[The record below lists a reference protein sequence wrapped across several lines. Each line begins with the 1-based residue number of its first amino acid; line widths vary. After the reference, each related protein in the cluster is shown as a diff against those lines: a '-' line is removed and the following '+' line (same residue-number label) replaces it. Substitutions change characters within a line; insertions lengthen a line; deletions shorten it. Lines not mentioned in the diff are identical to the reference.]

1 MNFVDMNR
9 TVVALTSSFAFSSLF
24 AGQLTAQTQALPK
37 HRITIIDQAGHV
49 VPDTPSAAPGQII
62 DVAVGPGDNFTFS
75 PDSVTISVGDT
86 VRWTWQSDFH
96 SVTSGDSGV
105 ADSQFCSPDDMDCSD
120 EQLSNTG
127 AVYQHTFT
135 GAGTFSYFCAAHWFF
150 GMTGTVTVSGA
161 APLQVTSIVSRK
173 THGAAG
179 VFDINLPL
187 SGTPGLESRTGD
199 YTMVATF
206 SNNVVSGDASVTGGV
221 GTVNGSPTFS
231 GHTMTINLTG
241 VATAQTLTVTLSHV
255 TDEFSQVLPDTPV
268 SMRVLIG
275 DTNANASVNAADV
288 SLTKSSL
295 GSSADATNFRRDVNA
310 NGVINSADV
319 AIVKSHLGEGVP

>member
-1 MNFVDMNR
+1 MNIR
-9 TVVALTSSFAFSSLF
+9 TFVALTAFFVFSSLF
-24 AGQLTAQTQALPK
+24 DGRLAAQTQFADHAIK
-37 HRITIIDQAGHV
+37 IVDQNGRP
-49 VPDTPSAAPGQII
+49 VPNGAPSLVGQIF
-62 DVAVGPGDNFTFS
+62 DVTVGPGGTLTFS
-75 PDSVTISVGDT
+75 PNSVTISVGDT
-86 VRWTWQSDFH
+86 VRWTWGSSFH
-96 SVTSGDSGV
+96 SVTSGTPCTV
-105 ADSQFCSPDDMDCSD
+105 DSQFCSPNDMNCSNGT
-120 EQLSNTG
+120 LSNVG
-127 AVYQHTFT
+127 AVYQHTFNQ
-135 GAGTFSYFCAAHWFF
+135 AGTFSYFCASHCAF

-161 APLQVTSIVSRK
+161 APLQITSVVSRK

-179 VFDINLPL
+179 VFDIDLPL

-206 SNNVVSGDASVTGGV
+206 TNNVVSGDASVTGGV

-268 SMRVLIG
+268 SMRVLVG
-275 DTNANASVNAADV
+275 DANANATVNAADV

-310 NGVINSADV
+310 NGTINAADV
-319 AIVKSHLGEGVP
+319 AIVKTHLGEGVP